1 MELLEAGLVES
12 PADETELLWVDAQ
25 EQAVAT
31 HNGDLSVD
39 PGRQTTLFV
48 RVLERGRLGT
58 FRTGASTTGEIANG
72 IRQALAQSK
81 TRDTVQGLAHFPAD
95 EPLSAN
101 KADLFDPRVT
111 ELDPDRA
118 RKLMRQQ
125 LARKESGRLD
135 WGRTNVLVANSRGL
149 RREIETTD
157 CSFQVRCG
165 RGPGAGRAASSSR
178 TLQGLDAEAIRDRAR
193 ARHGGGASADP
204 PRDRASV
211 VLAPE
216 ATIRLIEL
224 LQQIAFSASSYHDGL
239 SFLREH
245 LGVQVF
251 DRRINLRDDG
261 TDSSGLPFPF
271 DFEGTP
277 KRPVDLI
284 VNGTPKTPALD
295 QRQAALL
302 GLPPTGHAIAGND
315 ALAQNLFLQAGEDSH
330 QEMLEAASGGI
341 FIGWLD
347 RVECFDPARVRF
359 RARASS
365 VRRIENAELAEPI
378 PDLVWEDSVLR
389 AFSSL
394 AGLGSETVIWSPT
407 GSAGAFA
414 TPALSLAEV
423 PGLGKA

>member
-1 MELLEAGLVES
+1 MELLDAALVES
-12 PADETELLWVDAQ
+12 PADETELVWVDTQ

-31 HNGDLSVD
+31 HNGELSIE
-39 PGRQTTLFV
+39 PERQTTLFV

-58 FRTGASTTGEIANG
+58 LRTGASNPGEIANG
-72 IRQALAQSK
+72 IRQAIAQSK
-81 TRDTVQGLAHFPAD
+81 ARDTVQGLAHFPAD
-95 EPLSAN
+95 EAISAD
-101 KADLFDPRVT
+101 KAELFDSGVA

-118 RKLMRQQ
+118 RKLLRQQ
-125 LARKESGRLD
+125 LERKESGRLD
-135 WGRTNVLVANSRGL
+135 WGRTSVLVANSRGL
-149 RREIETTD
+149 RREVEATN
-157 CSFQVRCG
+157 CSLQVRCG
-165 RGPGAGRAASSSR
+165 KGPGAGRAASSSR
-178 TLQGLDAEAIRDRAR
+178 TLRGLEAEAVRDRAR
-193 ARHGGGASADP
+193 KRHGEGATAEP
-204 PRDRASV
+204 PRDKTSV

-302 GLPPTGHAIAGND
+302 GLPPTGHAVAGND
-315 ALAQNLFLQAGEDSH
+315 ALAQNIFL
-330 QEMLEAASGGI
+330 
-341 FIGWLD
+341 
-347 RVECFDPARVRF
+347 
-359 RARASS
+359 
-365 VRRIENAELAEPI
+365 
-378 PDLVWEDSVLR
+378 
-389 AFSSL
+389 
-394 AGLGSETVIWSPT
+394 
-407 GSAGAFA
+407 
-414 TPALSLAEV
+414 
-423 PGLGKA
+423 